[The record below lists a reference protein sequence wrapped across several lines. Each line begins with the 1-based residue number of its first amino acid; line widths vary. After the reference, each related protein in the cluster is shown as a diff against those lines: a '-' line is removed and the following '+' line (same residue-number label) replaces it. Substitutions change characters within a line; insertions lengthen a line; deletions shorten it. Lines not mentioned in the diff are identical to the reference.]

1 MPHVVP
7 RVERALGGVGQ
18 QRTCGEGIVPVRQR
32 DDAGQAGVRLHERR
46 ARPTQPGIDDGA
58 DVRAYEPSAFSDAA
72 FWCSR
77 SARSW
82 SRNLPTTFP
91 RMLRMPPLGKS
102 SKRKRL
108 STTR

>member
-1 MPHVVP
+1 MPHVIA

-18 QRTCGEGIVPVRQR
+18 QRARREGIVPVRQR
-32 DDAGQAGVRLHERR
+32 DDAGQAGVRLHQRR
-46 ARPTQPGIDDGA
+46 ARPTQPGIDDGV
-58 DVRAYEPSAFSDAA
+58 DVRAYEPSAFSEAA

-91 RMLRMPPLGKS
+91 RMLRMPLGKS